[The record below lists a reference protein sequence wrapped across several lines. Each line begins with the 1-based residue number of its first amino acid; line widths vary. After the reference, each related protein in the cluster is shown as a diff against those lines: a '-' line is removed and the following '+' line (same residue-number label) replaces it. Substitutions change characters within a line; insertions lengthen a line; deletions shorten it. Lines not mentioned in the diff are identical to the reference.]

1 MRNTILHS
9 DNFPAKDFKMA
20 KARAFGT
27 IVMGQIPHNTENKGT
42 LNLEPRFVV
51 CQKNLEI
58 YELKLQFKLESVHCV
73 EFSIQ
78 NQFDGNAKILQ
89 L

>member
-9 DNFPAKDFKMA
+9 DNFPAKDFKMT

-42 LNLEPRFVV
+42 LNLEPRSVMCPAPSSFIFVSCSNV
-51 CQKNLEI
+51 
-58 YELKLQFKLESVHCV
+58 F
-73 EFSIQ
+73 FSPIR
-78 NQFDGNAKILQ
+78 F
-89 L
+89 